1 MRRRHARPSFLLRL
15 PAGLREQPGWVFIG
29 LMIALVGLGYA
40 TGFTESAIV
49 RAVGETGMRVWGWS
63 LLISGG
69 LVVVGTIR
77 AGVALEKL
85 ALRVLTC
92 NMIVY
97 GGWLLSITSARK
109 AAMTLG
115 LALLL
120 AVTAELRVLQLRAL
134 IKRADSWVSDD

>member
-1 MRRRHARPSFLLRL
+1 
-15 PAGLREQPGWVFIG
+15 
-29 LMIALVGLGYA
+29 MIALVGLGYA